1 MLLALGII
9 WLLGLNGLGSVLG
22 FGSVISSSA
31 NKNRIHYYW
40 NTFLFLDPHPRMFI

>member
-22 FGSVISSSA
+22 FGSVISSSGLTA
-31 NKNRIHYYW
+31 VPFFFVVFFFNFFN
-40 NTFLFLDPHPRMFI
+40 FQ